1 MRSLRFLD
9 ECVQTAIKAV
19 IGLVLI
25 NLGIGLLACLLIGCS
40 NILTN

>member
-25 NLGIGLLACLLIGCS
+25 NLGIGLLAAFLMGVMI
-40 NILTN
+40 IVTN